1 MIWDV
6 RVKRHYLSDTRHIR
20 VLTSLTCTGVTKA
33 WGDIYRYVASTV
45 WGQAAGLKDLAQKFK
60 YPIYQKQEHAF
71 AAVVRPKSAVESKYL
86 SDDDDA
92 PGPTKTKQLSFY
104 LCVTCIHS

>member
-1 MIWDV
+1 
-6 RVKRHYLSDTRHIR
+6 
-20 VLTSLTCTGVTKA
+20 LTCTGVTKA

-71 AAVVRPKSAVESKYL
+71 AAAVRPKSVVESKYL

-92 PGPTKTKQLSFY
+92 PGPTKTKQLSSY
-104 LCVTCIHS
+104 MCVTCIHS